1 MILLA
6 RNVRCAPRSESREAS
21 ASFVAER
28 RELRIAH
35 TPPAVELFDNE
46 LAVKEELQF
55 RRSEFSGKLNCRDD
69 RLPLRNVVRGCPDR
83 GGDGGIR
90 LRGRVIGAVTRRVV
104 ECNANGCRA
113 RIPSACAVRSTD
125 QRAHRALAA
134 RTDRRR
140 NLEDRLR
147 DVDSA
152 RAGVN
157 AVEGGATA
165 PDAIFV
171 AQDLQALL
179 CPLVT

>member
-6 RNVRCAPRSESREAS
+6 RNMGCAPRGKSRKSCAR
-21 ASFVAER
+21 FITER
-28 RELRIAH
+28 RELRIAY
-35 TPPAVELFDNE
+35 TPPAVELLNNE

-55 RRSEFSGKLNCRDD
+55 RCSEFSGKLNCRYD
-69 RLPLRNVVRGCPDR
+69 RLPLRNVVRSCPDR

-90 LRGRVIGAVTRRVV
+90 LRGRVIGTVTRRVV
-104 ECNANGCRA
+104 ECYANGCWA
-113 RIPSACAVRSTD
+113 RIPSAGAVRSTD

-140 NLEDRLR
+140 NLKDRLR
-147 DVDSA
+147 DVDST
-152 RAGVN
+152 RTGVN

-171 AQDLQALL
+171 AQD
-179 CPLVT
+179 V

>member
-104 ECNANGCRA
+104 ECNANGCWA
-113 RIPSACAVRSTD
+113 RIPSAGAVRSTD

-140 NLEDRLR
+140 NLKDRLR
-147 DVDSA
+147 DVDST
-152 RAGVN
+152 RTGVN
-157 AVEGGATA
+157 AVEGGATT
-165 PDAIFV
+165 PDTIFV
-171 AQDLQALL
+171 AQD
-179 CPLVT
+179 V